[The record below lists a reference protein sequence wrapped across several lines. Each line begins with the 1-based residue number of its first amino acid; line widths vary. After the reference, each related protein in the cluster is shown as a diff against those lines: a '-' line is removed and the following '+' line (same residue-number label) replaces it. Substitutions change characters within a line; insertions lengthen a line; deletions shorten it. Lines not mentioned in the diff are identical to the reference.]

1 MLMLTGSLAGF
12 LQIGTAAGWLAAIVV
27 FLVIEGLVPGLIS
40 IWFAFGS
47 LAALIAALLRAPM
60 WLQLLWFFLVSVA
73 ALCLTR
79 LLAKKYINSKAQP
92 DMLIGAECVV
102 KEPIDNLMGTGAV
115 SVGGRIWTART
126 EEDGITAQ
134 PGEIM
139 KVIRIEGVKL
149 IVKK

>member
-1 MLMLTGSLAGF
+1 M
-12 LQIGTAAGWLAAIVV
+12 
-27 FLVIEGLVPGLIS
+27 
-40 IWFAFGS
+40 
-47 LAALIAALLRAPM
+47 
-60 WLQLLWFFLVSVA
+60 
-73 ALCLTR
+73 
-79 LLAKKYINSKAQP
+79 
-92 DMLIGAECVV
+92 

-149 IVKK
+149 IVKKQ